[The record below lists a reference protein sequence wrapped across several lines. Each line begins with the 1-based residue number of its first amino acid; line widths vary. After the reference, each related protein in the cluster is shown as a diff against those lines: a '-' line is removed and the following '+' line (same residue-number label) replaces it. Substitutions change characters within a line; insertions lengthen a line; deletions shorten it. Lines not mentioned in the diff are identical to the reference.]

1 MICLALI
8 SALATGVIAYQLA
21 AKEMRVAAQQ
31 KLFSLLE
38 SRDSALRRYFDIIRQ
53 DVLFHSQSPLVS
65 ASIEEFSVAWRQLPP
80 DRAGYLKNLYISKN
94 PYSQGQKDNLLYA
107 DDSSQYSEVHKQY
120 HPVFKSL
127 IAARSFYDIIL
138 IDPQGNIIYSAEKEL
153 DFGTNMY
160 TGPWAVT
167 SLADVFRKVSENA
180 RPNLLAY
187 SDFSP
192 YAPSNG
198 KPASFIAAPVFDQKQ
213 QYIGALVF
221 QMPINQLN
229 SVMQVTA
236 GMGET
241 GETYLVGS
249 DLLMRSDSRFYTGRS
264 ILKTRV
270 DTNSVRDALLGEEG
284 VTTTIDYR
292 GTPVFS
298 AYKPIDFLGVRWAI
312 LAEIDEAEILEPVY
326 ELNRF
331 ITISG
336 VIIAV
341 VITFLGYL
349 LAADLAVPI
358 VAMTDIMN
366 RLANNDLNVNISVTK
381 RQDEV
386 GSMAN
391 ALEVFKE
398 NAIERDHLQ
407 QKLSYLAERDSLTG
421 LPNRKYVMDHL
432 SKLIEEYDARSGQ
445 IAVMFIDLDGFKQVN
460 DTLGHQVGDQLLK
473 EAATRFSLCIREPDL
488 IARIGGDEFI
498 IILPNISTR
507 QDCNHVADKL
517 LDSLIGSLA
526 ITDKTLRI
534 GVSIGIA
541 IYPLHTEHPSM
552 LIKLADDAMYTS
564 KRNGKNTYSFP
575 DNPQGNYSETC
586 ASTSFPNEKAQDE

>member
-8 SALATGVIAYQLA
+8 SALATGIIAYQHA
-21 AKEMRVAAQQ
+21 AKEMRVEAEQ

-38 SRDSALRRYFDIIRQ
+38 SRESSLKRYFETIRQ
-53 DVLFHSQSPLVS
+53 DVLFHSQSPLVTASVEAFS
-65 ASIEEFSVAWRQLPP
+65 AAWRQLPS
-80 DRAGYLKNLYISKN
+80 DKAGYLKNLYIAKN

-153 DFGTNMY
+153 DFATNMY
-160 TGPWAVT
+160 NGPWAMT
-167 SLADVFRKVSENA
+167 NLADVFRKVNENA
-180 RPNLLAY
+180 QPNSLAY

-192 YAPSNG
+192 YQPSNNT
-198 KPASFIAAPVFDQKQ
+198 PASFIAAPVFDQNQ
-213 QYIGALVF
+213 QYLGVLAF

-229 SVMQVTA
+229 AVMQVTA
-236 GMGET
+236 GMGKT
-241 GETYLVGS
+241 GETYLVGG
-249 DLLMRSDSRFYTGRS
+249 DLLMRSDSRFYTDRS
-264 ILKTRV
+264 ILKTKV
-270 DTNSVRDALLGEEG
+270 NTSSARDALLGEEG

-292 GTPVFS
+292 GTAVFS
-298 AYKPIDFLGVRWAI
+298 AYKPIDFLGVRWAMM
-312 LAEIDEAEILEPVY
+312 AEIDEAEVLEPVY
-326 ELNRF
+326 ALNRF
-331 ITISG
+331 LTISG

-341 VITFLGYL
+341 VITLLGYL
-349 LAADLAVPI
+349 LATDLSVPI
-358 VAMTDIMN
+358 VAMTDIMK
-366 RLANNDLNVNISVTK
+366 RLANNDLDVNISVTK

-432 SKLIEEYDARSGQ
+432 SKLIEEHQDINGQ
-445 IAVMFIDLDGFKQVN
+445 IAVMFADLDGFKQVN

-473 EAATRFSLCIREPDL
+473 EVATRFSLCLREDDL

-498 IILPNISTR
+498 IILPNIATL
-507 QDCNHVADKL
+507 QDCDHVADKL
-517 LDSLIGSLA
+517 LASLKDSFA
-526 ITDKTLRI
+526 ITDKSLRI

-541 IYPLHTEHPSM
+541 IYPLHTETPST

-564 KRNGKNTYSFP
+564 KRSGKNTYSFP
-575 DNPQGNYSETC
+575 DNTQGSNSEKSD
-586 ASTSFPNEKAQDE
+586 STSSPNERTQDE